1 MSPVRLSACLPIAAL
16 FLGIA
21 HAQSTVPTRPDQF
34 DLLAEPGRTALAVLR
49 NDAPGLSVA
58 SVTPRGSKGGRLEAA
73 ADGQSVI
80 YVPSFPRLRDTDSA
94 ETFSYVA
101 RDADGQLSAA
111 TSVSVRHSRRVAS
124 FELNLVHAADMEG
137 AGNAI
142 EDAPRFSAVLDALR
156 ADAPASSL
164 VLSSGDNYIPGPFY
178 SASADASM
186 AAILGAAGPGRAD
199 IQMLDAMGFQA
210 SAMGNHEFDEGTA
223 RILSLIQ
230 ASGAYPGAA
239 FPYVSA
245 NLSFAGD
252 ASLAGRVVPPLA
264 APQAQSITRSV
275 VFTVAGERIGVLG
288 ATTPTLATISSPGAG
303 VAVTPQPF
311 AGTPTPAQLDA
322 LAAIIQA
329 EVDAL
334 LATGLN
340 KVILLAH
347 MQVLDIERQL
357 ATRLRGVDIIIA
369 GGSDSILADRSD
381 RLRAG
386 DTAVGSYPIMS
397 TGADGAPVAIVNTDG
412 QYRYVGRL
420 KVGFNAA
427 GLLLDNTIRPRESGA
442 YATDDEGVA
451 AVGGIVNPRV
461 QEIVDGIES
470 VLIAREGNILGKAAV
485 FLNGA
490 RSGLRGEGAN
500 FGGVRTEETNLGDL
514 SADANLGEARKVDP
528 TALVSLKNGGGIRNV
543 IGRVEQPAGSTDPLE
558 ADLLPPGAIPAAGKA
573 EGDVSQFD
581 VQNALSFNN
590 ALSLVTVTGAELKDA
605 LEHGLSGSIAAANG
619 RFPQVGGLRLSYDE
633 SRTSRTTAGSGRRI
647 CSLVVESGSGDI
659 PVVVNGTLL
668 AGAASQPFRMVTLS
682 FLADGGD
689 GYPLTNAQLGG
700 AVRMDLLNAPV
711 LGAGAAT
718 FAAPGSEQDALAE
731 FLLANHATVPYAVA
745 DTVAASDTRIARA
758 SCP

>member
-1 MSPVRLSACLPIAAL
+1 
-16 FLGIA
+16 
-21 HAQSTVPTRPDQF
+21 
-34 DLLAEPGRTALAVLR
+34 
-49 NDAPGLSVA
+49 
-58 SVTPRGSKGGRLEAA
+58 
-73 ADGQSVI
+73 
-80 YVPSFPRLRDTDSA
+80 
-94 ETFSYVA
+94 
-101 RDADGQLSAA
+101 
-111 TSVSVRHSRRVAS
+111 
-124 FELNLVHAADMEG
+124 
-137 AGNAI
+137 
-142 EDAPRFSAVLDALR
+142 
-156 ADAPASSL
+156 
-164 VLSSGDNYIPGPFY
+164 
-178 SASADASM
+178 
-186 AAILGAAGPGRAD
+186 
-199 IQMLDAMGFQA
+199 MGFQA